1 MIIELIYNLSV
12 LVALSV
18 ITGFVE
24 SKYGRK
30 DIIRLVIHGILFGVV
45 AIIGMMSPFVLTEGV
60 FFDGRSIVISLCTL
74 FFGPVSGIISSL
86 LAASFR
92 IYLGGGGA
100 LTGVLTVI
108 SSFSIGYLGFY
119 LRSKNKFNLTK
130 LNLYLFGIVVNG
142 IMMLIFLTL
151 PSKFVL
157 QAFQIL
163 SLTIMGVYPLITVVI
178 GKIISDQEERRLYLR
193 KIEEN
198 EHKFRTLYNN
208 APLPFQSLDKNG
220 NLIDVNPMWLRTLGY
235 KKSEVIGKS
244 FGDFLDSE
252 SHDKFLNN
260 FPLFKKRG
268 TAHDVR
274 YTMKTK
280 SGKYIFTSF
289 EAGAAFSDNG
299 KFLQSYCVF
308 KDISDDI
315 KIQKEIIEAKEQAE
329 ESDKL
334 KTAFLQN
341 MSHEIRTPLN
351 GILGFAS
358 LLSEN
363 DFPKDE
369 IKSFAKIIRN
379 SGQRLLILINNI
391 IDFAKIA
398 SGNVKINYSAFSLN
412 NMMRS
417 LLNQFEIIAQSKNI
431 DFTLILSEEDHNSF
445 IESDYSLISQVLSQ
459 LINNAIKFTNKGKIE
474 VGYIFKDSEIIFSVQ
489 DTGIGIPEEHRKKIF
504 NSFYQADMSIAREY
518 EGAGLGLAISDGVT
532 KSLHGRIE
540 FKSELNEG
548 STFYFYLPLK
558 RVKYTDVNITDTNI
572 TSKKTILI
580 AEDDE
585 TSFNLLKI
593 FLKNLNFDILRAKTG
608 QEAVDI
614 CESRDDIKF
623 IFMDV
628 KLPELD
634 GFEATKLIKQFNP
647 NIKIVALT
655 AYAFKNDKQNALNSG
670 CDDYLAKPVD
680 KSVILECIDKYI

>member
-30 DIIRLVIHGILFGVV
+30 DYIRNIIHGVLFGIVT
-45 AIIGMMSPFVLTEGV
+45 IIGMMNPFAFTDGII
-60 FFDGRSIVISLCTL
+60 FDGRSIVISLCTL
-74 FFGPVSGIISSL
+74 FFGPVSGLIASI
-86 LAASFR
+86 LAATFR
-92 IYLGGGGA
+92 IFLGGGGT

-108 SSFSIGYLGFY
+108 TSFLIGYLGFY
-119 LRSKNKFNLTK
+119 LRSKDKFKLTK
-130 LNLYLFGIVVNG
+130 LNLYLFGVAVNG
-142 IMMLIFLTL
+142 VMMIIFLTL

-157 QAFQIL
+157 QAFQTI
-163 SLTIMGVYPLITVVI
+163 SFTIMGFYPLITVVI
-178 GKIISDQEERRLYLR
+178 GKIISDHEERNLYLQ
-193 KIEEN
+193 KIQESEN
-198 EHKFRTLYNN
+198 KFRTLYQN
-208 APLPFQSLDKNG
+208 APLPFQSLDENG
-220 NLIDVNPMWLRTLGY
+220 NLIDVNPMWLKTLGY
-235 KKSEVIGKS
+235 AKSEVIGKS
-244 FGDFLDSE
+244 FGDFLFSE
-252 SHDKFLNN
+252 SREKFNNN

-268 TAHDVR
+268 TAYNVR

-280 SGKYIFTSF
+280 SGDAIFASF
-289 EAGAAFSDNG
+289 EAGAAYSDSG

-308 KDISDDI
+308 KDISEDI
-315 KIQKEIIEAKEQAE
+315 KTQEEIIKAKEKAE
-329 ESDKL
+329 ESDRL

-363 DFPKDE
+363 DFPKEE

-474 VGYIFKDSEIIFSVQ
+474 VGYIFKGSEIIFSVQ

-504 NSFYQADMSIAREY
+504 NSFYQADMTIAREY

-532 KSLHGRIE
+532 ERLKGRIE
-540 FKSELNEG
+540 FKSEINEG
-548 STFYFYLPLK
+548 STFYFFLPLK
-558 RVKYTDVNITDTNI
+558 KVKYKDVNISETKADT
-572 TSKKTILI
+572 KKTILI

-593 FLKNLNFDILRAKTG
+593 FLKNMDYDILRAKTG

-614 CESRDDIKF
+614 CEMRNDVNF

-628 KLPELD
+628 KLPELN
-634 GFEATKLIKQFNP
+634 GFEATKLIKQFHP

-655 AYAFKNDKQNALNSG
+655 AYAFKDDKINAMNSG

-680 KSVILECIDKYI
+680 KAVILECLDKYI